1 MTSDM
6 SQHDSGLRVSTAR
19 SSEAVDKA
27 AEEEQPGSAVF
38 YSPSASQDASPASKS
53 AFRIVPSASQSA
65 FLIMPFASQD
75 ASPASKSAFRI
86 MRHLM
91 PFSLPVSL
99 PFALCPSRHLM
110 PFSLPV
116 SPPFALC
123 PSRHLI
129 AFLKGRLA
137 KASQRALWGVPLRAF
152 VPPCDTSQS
161 WILAGCI

>member
-86 MRHLM
+86 M
-91 PFSLPVSL
+91 PF
-99 PFALCPSRHLM
+99 
-110 PFSLPV
+110 
-116 SPPFALC
+116 
-123 PSRHLI
+123 
-129 AFLKGRLA
+129 
-137 KASQRALWGVPLRAF
+137 KASHAFQPASKSAFCIVPFKAPHCLSERQT
-152 VPPCDTSQS
+152 C
-161 WILAGCI
+161 

>member
-1 MTSDM
+1 MTAVCASVQPAVLKPVTRQQKR
-6 SQHDSGLRVSTAR
+6 SNQVLLSSTAPLPVKMPVLPV
-19 SSEAVDKA
+19 SLLFALCPLPVS
-27 AEEEQPGSAVF
+27 
-38 YSPSASQDASPASKS
+38 
-53 AFRIVPSASQSA
+53 
-65 FLIMPFASQD
+65 LPFALCPWPVKM
-75 ASPASKSAFRI
+75 PA
-86 MRHLM
+86 
-91 PFSLPVSL
+91 LPVSL
-99 PFALCPSRHLM
+99 PFALCPSRHLV

-129 AFLKGRLA
+129 AFRKGRLA